1 LEKNQ
6 YLKGKRFLKSSLK
19 TNKFSIGAERLL
31 LLFTA
36 ISVLYSIYIILF
48 GKNNIF
54 KYIERERIKDKLQ
67 SEVSLIK
74 KENQLLK
81 KEISYLKN
89 DRFFIE
95 KKAREDLGLVKENE
109 EVYILVQKKEK
120 KREKKERWIDRVIQ
134 KYQEFILKK

>member
-1 LEKNQ
+1 M
-6 YLKGKRFLKSSLK
+6 KSSLK